1 MRPEYRSLAIGGAAA
16 ALSALALTRYRRR
29 RQLES
34 LPVFAGKL
42 SVVTGGSRGLGFLLA
57 RELAREGS
65 RVVLWARDEQELE
78 RARRSLAGLGADVAV
93 ETCDVRDRSEVEAAV
108 ADIERREGPIDVLV
122 NNAGIIS
129 VGPIETMTVQ
139 DYEASLATMFWG
151 MVYPTLAVLPSMLER
166 GEGRIANVTSI
177 GARIG
182 VPHLSSYCAAKFAAQ
197 GFSEGLRAELRSKGI
212 EVTTILPGLMRTGGH
227 VNAVFKG
234 AHQDEYRWFSL
245 SSSLP
250 LISMDAERAARR
262 ILLAVKRGDPEI
274 VVGLPARIASVT
286 HGLFPGLT
294 TEAAALV
301 NALLLPDGA
310 LAERRIP
317 GRELDRRGSWL
328 LRAFTRLGR
337 SSVDRFQEHKREAV
351 PAS

>member
-1 MRPEYRSLAIGGAAA
+1 
-16 ALSALALTRYRRR
+16 
-29 RQLES
+29 
-34 LPVFAGKL
+34 
-42 SVVTGGSRGLGFLLA
+42 VVR
-57 RELAREGS
+57 
-65 RVVLWARDEQELE
+65 
-78 RARRSLAGLGADVAV
+78 
-93 ETCDVRDRSEVEAAV
+93 
-108 ADIERREGPIDVLV
+108 DIERRKGPIDVLV

-151 MVYPTLAVLPSMLER
+151 MVYPTLAVLPGMLER

-177 GARIG
+177 GARIA

-197 GFSEGLRAELRSKGI
+197 GFSEGLRAELRHKGI

-227 VNAVFKG
+227 VNALFKG

-245 SSSLP
+245 SASLP
-250 LISMDAERAARR
+250 FLSLDAERAARR
-262 ILLAVKRGDPEI
+262 IVLAVKRGAPEI
-274 VVGLPARIASVT
+274 VVGLPAKIASTT

-301 NALLLPDGA
+301 DAALLPNREP
-310 LAERRIP
+310 AERRIP

-328 LRAFTRLGR
+328 LKALTRLGR
-337 SSVDRFQEHKREAV
+337 SSVERFQEHKAEAL
-351 PAS
+351 SGS

>member
-1 MRPEYRSLAIGGAAA
+1 MRPEKRSLAFGGAAA
-16 ALSALALTRYRRR
+16 LLAALAFDRYRRR
-29 RQLES
+29 RQLSS
-34 LPVFAGKL
+34 LPVLAGKL
-42 SVVTGGSRGLGFLLA
+42 AIVTGGSRGLGFLLA

-65 RVVLWARDEQELE
+65 RVILWARDEEELD
-78 RARRSLAGLGADVAV
+78 RARRALATVGADVAV
-93 ETCDVRDRSEVEAAV
+93 ETCDIRDRSQVEAV
-108 ADIERREGPIDVLV
+108 VRDIERREGPIDLLV

-166 GEGRIANVTSI
+166 EEGRIANVTSI
-177 GARIG
+177 GGRIS

-197 GFSEGLRAELRSKGI
+197 GFSEGLRAELRCKGI

-227 VNAVFKG
+227 VNALFKG
-234 AHQDEYRWFSL
+234 AHEDEYRWFSL
-245 SSSLP
+245 SASLP
-250 LISMDAERAARR
+250 LLSMDAEKAARR

-274 VVGLPARIASVT
+274 VVGLPAKTASVT

-301 NALLLPDGA
+301 NALLLPDHA
-310 LAERRIP
+310 IADRRIP

-328 LRAFTRLGR
+328 LRALTRLGR
-337 SSVDRFQEHKREAV
+337 NSVDRFQEHKREAL